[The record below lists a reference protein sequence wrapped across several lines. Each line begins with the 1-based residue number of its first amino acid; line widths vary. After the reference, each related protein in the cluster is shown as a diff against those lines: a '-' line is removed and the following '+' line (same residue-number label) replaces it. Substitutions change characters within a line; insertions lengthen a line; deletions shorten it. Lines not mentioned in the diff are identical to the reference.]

1 MLPHPRQAMT
11 DAPPPKPRGVVTT
24 TGSKAAPGN
33 PFHILDHRGRVVPT
47 APEPAPAPAPAVEPV
62 RIGVNERW
70 VFVLRPQEP
79 LSVERLRQAKA
90 ELERWWASGEKFC
103 VVGILPGVDV
113 RLQRVDE

>member
-1 MLPHPRQAMT
+1 MPLGHTPTT
-11 DAPPPKPRGVVTT
+11 DAPPPKRRIP
-24 TGSKAAPGN
+24 PN
-33 PFHILDHRGRVVPT
+33 PFKIVPEHGS
-47 APEPAPAPAPAVEPV
+47 AAPAVEPV
-62 RIGVNERW
+62 QVGINDRW
-70 VFVLRPQEP
+70 LFVLRPQEP